1 MTQAIMQISG
11 LTKSRGARRVLDN
24 VDLELRPGGVM
35 AILGPSGAGK
45 STLLRAI
52 AGLEDCDA
60 GTISVSGETLTDGSA
75 IVRPEHRNIGMVF
88 QDFSLFPHLSIIENV
103 MFGLRAGSATSRK
116 DRATEMLALVHLD
129 GRANDYPHMLSGGEQ
144 QRVALAR
151 ALAPAPSTVLLDE
164 AFSGLDKSLRAKLR
178 DTALEAI
185 AAQGAAALMVTH
197 DAEEAMYMA
206 DTLALMI
213 DGAIVQSGTPTDLY
227 LKPASAAVAGLLGDV
242 NSYDGTVKNGIFV
255 TPFGE
260 ITASELTEGP
270 ATLLVRPEGI
280 LITADPSAESTV
292 TEAHAL
298 GANLALTIEA
308 STSQR
313 WNVRAPIEIAIAPGQ
328 KVRTSLNPVF
338 CQIIT
343 QHHDRDQ

>member
-1 MTQAIMQISG
+1 MTHAVMQISG
-11 LTKSRGARRVLDN
+11 LTKTRGTRRVLDAVN
-24 VDLELRPGGVM
+24 LELQPGRVT

-60 GTISVSGETLTDGSA
+60 GTISVSGEALTNGRA
-75 IVRPEHRNIGMVF
+75 LVRPEHRNIGMVF

-103 MFGLRAGSATSRK
+103 MFGLRTGSAASRK
-116 DRATEMLALVHLD
+116 DRAIEMLAQVQLD
-129 GRANDYPHMLSGGEQ
+129 SRANDYPHMLSGGEQ

-178 DTALEAI
+178 DIALQAI

-213 DGAIVQSGTPTDLY
+213 DGRIVQSGTPAELY
-227 LKPASAAVAGLLGDV
+227 LRPVSAAAAGLLGDV
-242 NSYDGTVKNGIFV
+242 NAYDGFVKDGTFV
-255 TPFGE
+255 TPFGQ
-260 ITASELTEGP
+260 IDAAELADGP
-270 ATLLVRPEGI
+270 AQLLVRPEGVV
-280 LITADPSAESTV
+280 ITADPSAENTV
-292 TEAHAL
+292 KETHTL
-298 GANLALTIEA
+298 GANQALTIEA
-308 STSQR
+308 PTSLR
-313 WNVRAPIEIAIAPGQ
+313 WNVRAPVEPAIPVGQ
-328 KVRTSLNPVF
+328 MVRTSLNPAF
-338 CQIIT
+338 CQIIAE
-343 QHHDRDQ
+343 